1 MTIAAMY
8 ARLDELVPRQY
19 AAMRAHPLM
28 IAGPGDLDSELP
40 PVVPGAVAKGGAEAL
55 GCIALPEQGLGVAL
69 RVEDG
74 GYRAVEPGLMAV
86 LCTAAGVG
94 RAAGRAFRVPR
105 AAASELARRR
115 CRVPARRGSAD
126 AGVTPRGPG
135 GQKVKIWFSE

>member
-1 MTIAAMY
+1 
-8 ARLDELVPRQY
+8 
-19 AAMRAHPLM
+19 M

-86 LCTAAGVG
+86 LSQLLEWDEPPAELSGFHEPLLRNSPGDVVG
-94 RAAGRAFRVPR
+94 FLRADVPLTRA
-105 AAASELARRR
+105 
-115 CRVPARRGSAD
+115 
-126 AGVTPRGPG
+126 
-135 GQKVKIWFSE
+135 